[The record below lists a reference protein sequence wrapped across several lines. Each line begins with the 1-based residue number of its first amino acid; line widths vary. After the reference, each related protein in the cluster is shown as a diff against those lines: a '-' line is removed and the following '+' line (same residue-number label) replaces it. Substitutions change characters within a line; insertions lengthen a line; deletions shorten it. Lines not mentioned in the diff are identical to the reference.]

1 MQKRKDLSIY
11 NSNNKKY
18 KKNQVPIIDCT
29 SNIDIDIDIDI
40 IQEQEQNQIKAQIQ
54 NRIKKFVKIEKEMI
68 IYAIKSYQKQINNL
82 SDVLTQTDTQKK
94 IVIYALEKAN
104 TEACNLIPVLKM
116 IHIKVLKEAD
126 LETDYKVCTVT
137 EMQIKVFAHIFK
149 EAKKQTK
156 NIADVINQENLLT
169 YYYVIE
175 QVKKVIDLA
184 QKQIHILIN
193 AFKLVDNYQSEREKI
208 RCFLSEFTNMEE

>member
-1 MQKRKDLSIY
+1 MQKRKYLSIY

-18 KKNQVPIIDCT
+18 KKNQVPIIDRT
-29 SNIDIDIDIDI
+29 SDIDI
-40 IQEQEQNQIKAQIQ
+40 IQNQKQKQAQIQ

-104 TEACNLIPVLKM
+104 TEASNLIPVLKM

-126 LETDYKVCTVT
+126 FETDYEVCRVSEGDCT

-149 EAKKQTK
+149 EAQKQIK
-156 NIADVINQENLLT
+156 NIANIISQENSQT

-184 QKQIHILIN
+184 QKQIHTLIN
-193 AFKLVDNYQSEREKI
+193 AFKLVDNYQSEHG
-208 RCFLSEFTNMEE
+208 FLSEPNMEE